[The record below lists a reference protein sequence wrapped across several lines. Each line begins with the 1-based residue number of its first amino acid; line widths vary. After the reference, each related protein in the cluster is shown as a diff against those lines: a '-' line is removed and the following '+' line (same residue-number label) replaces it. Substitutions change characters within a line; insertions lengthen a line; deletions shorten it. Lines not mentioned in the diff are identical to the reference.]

1 MDNKIFV
8 ATFSK
13 DALSVAKQYG
23 YGLEINDL
31 CISSNLDMKNRDAV
45 LLRIRKEIAA
55 VYGEEWFDS
64 NPDIRR
70 KVIFHGPF
78 TELTPA
84 AIDER
89 AILLMEDR
97 YRETIEICDEFG
109 VKDLVL
115 HDGYIPLIYQRN
127 WHVKKSVEFWKKFM
141 DDLPSDFNIYLEN
154 VFDDDPEILSDVV
167 DGVNDERLKICL
179 DIGHA
184 NCMTREGLDVT
195 AWIDCLVGRIGHFH
209 FHNNYGKEDQHNA
222 LEEGTLDIE
231 EIIQKVCEKVGNNAT
246 ITIESRE
253 AVKDAEFFKKMQEKA

>member
-1 MDNKIFV
+1 MKNRIFV
-8 ATFSK
+8 ATFSN
-13 DALSVAKQYG
+13 DALTVAKQYG

-55 VYGEEWFDS
+55 VYGEEWFCSDPDS
-64 NPDIRR
+64 RR

-97 YRETIEICDEFG
+97 YRETLEICDEFG
-109 VKDLVL
+109 VRDLVL
-115 HDGYIPLIYQRN
+115 HDGYIPLIYHRN
-127 WHVKKSVEFWKKFM
+127 WHVKKSIEFWKRFL
-141 DDLPSDFNIYLEN
+141 DTIPIDFNLYIEN
-154 VFDDDPEILSDVV
+154 VFDDEPEILSEVV
-167 DGVNDERLKICL
+167 DGVNDGRMKICL

-184 NCMTREGLDVT
+184 NCMTKEGLDVLD
-195 AWIDCLVGRIGHFH
+195 WIDCLGGRIGHFH
-209 FHNNYGKEDQHNA
+209 FHNNYGEEDQHNTF
-222 LEEGTLDIE
+222 EEGTLDIE
-231 EIIQKVCEKVGNNAT
+231 KIIHKVGEKVGDNAT

-253 AVKDAEFFKKMQEKA
+253 AIRDAEFFKKMLEKA